1 MNQRTIDLIKQN
13 EGFSA
18 TVYLCPA
25 GFHTIG
31 YGHNCDAHGDLD
43 AYINR
48 TISPAE
54 ADDLLL
60 TDIDDALKDLT
71 NSVRTFDSLDEVRQ
85 AVLIDM
91 CFNLGING
99 LKKFKKFLGYLLV
112 GNYRESAREMYSSK
126 WFTQVPLRASKNMF
140 MILTGEYF

>member
-31 YGHNCDAHGDLD
+31 YGHNCDAHGDLN

-48 TISPAE
+48 TLSPAE

-60 TDIDDALKDLT
+60 SDISDVEKDLT
-71 NSVRTFDSLDEVRQ
+71 KFVRTFDSLDEVRQ
-85 AVLIDM
+85 GVLIDM
-91 CFNLGING
+91 CFNLGIGG
-99 LKKFKKFLGYLLV
+99 LKNFKKFLRHLLV
-112 GNYRESAREMYSSK
+112 GNYRWAAREMYDSK
-126 WFTQVPLRASKNMF
+126 WFKQVPLRASKNMF